1 MRLKFGNFVLDPG
14 TRQLRRG
21 AEERHLGPKAF
32 ELLELLLQ
40 NRPNVLSKE
49 RLHDRLWPGTF
60 VSGSTLATV
69 VGEIRAALD
78 DDPGRPRY
86 LRTVHGVGYAFCGE
100 ASAEEREA
108 APASTARLSYRL
120 LFDDREI
127 TLRPGENLL
136 GRVDE
141 GVVWIDSPS
150 VSRRHARIRVEG
162 GRAVLE
168 DLGSKNGTYW
178 RGQRI
183 SALVQLSDGDEIR
196 LGKVRLTLRALPAD
210 ATTLTDQA

>member
-1 MRLKFGNFVLDPG
+1 MKLGDFVLDPG

-21 AEERHLGPKAF
+21 EEERHLGPKAF
-32 ELLELLLQ
+32 ELLELLLR
-40 NRPNVLSKE
+40 NRPNVIPKE
-49 RLHDRLWPGTF
+49 RIHDRLWPGTS

-78 DDPGRPRY
+78 DDPATPRFV
-86 LRTVHGVGYAFCGE
+86 RTVHGVGYAFCGE
-100 ASAEEREA
+100 ASEEEPAA
-108 APASTARLSYRL
+108 APAPPVRLSYRL

-141 GVVWIDSPS
+141 GVLWIDSPS

-162 GRAVLE
+162 IRATLE
-168 DLGSKNGTYW
+168 DLGSKNGTFW
-178 RGQRI
+178 RGERI
-183 SALVQLSDGDEIR
+183 SAPVLLADGDEIR
-196 LGKVRLTLRALPAD
+196 LGKVGLTLRVLPAD